1 MAPLAS
7 RHHRMAAVPR
17 PAPRAQ
23 PPAVAPP
30 SALGSPTAA
39 SQQPGLTAM
48 PLQPAWLW
56 VLCSATLCVM
66 LCVITGGFGGGV
78 TLWVITGAFGG
89 GVTLWVITGGFGGGV
104 RLWVITGGFGGGVTL
119 WVITGGFGGG
129 VTLWAIT
136 GGFGGG
142 SLQGLSWLIRSLKE
156 LSCQSS
162 SSSMAHASF
171 RWNSFWHMSRTRVTL
186 SFVRVSSGFWNNAD
200 WWTDW
205 LNHEVPVEDMQNR
218 LSWSCGFNIKNI
230 TDGEDIQC
238 ETTSSQLLIPFVLQD
253 YSKRVFSLYRSSL
266 RWYWVWGWADVCV
279 AS

>member
-78 TLWVITGAFGG
+78 TLWVITG
-89 GVTLWVITGGFGGGV
+89 
-104 RLWVITGGFGGGVTL
+104 
-119 WVITGGFGGG
+119 GFGGG

-142 SLQGLSWLIRSLKE
+142 SLQSLSWLIRSLKE

-266 RWYWVWGWADVCV
+266 RWFWVWVWADVCV